1 MLLGFPEYGPQAAG
15 LAERLGR
22 RHATVDVH
30 RFPDGESRVTLPAVL
45 PERVVV
51 CRSLDRP
58 NDKLIELLLTAEA
71 ARKLGARHL
80 TLVAPYLC
88 YMRQDIA
95 FHPGEAVSQRIVG
108 HFLAR
113 CFDVVVTVDPH
124 LHRTTRLADAVP
136 AQRSAA
142 LRAAEAAG
150 AFLRSRLHDALL
162 LGPDRESEQWV
173 AAAAG
178 VARLPYGVCAKTRS
192 GDQEVRIEPPDID
205 LSRRT
210 VVLVDDI
217 ASSGSTLAAAAQAC
231 RKRGAAHV
239 SAFVTHAVF
248 AQGAEPRMRHAG
260 IEAIWSSDSVP
271 HATNAVPLAPV
282 LAQGLERLGV

>member
-1 MLLGFPEYGPQAAG
+1 MLLGFPEYGPQATR
-15 LAERLGR
+15 LAERLGL

-30 RFPDGESRVTLPAVL
+30 RFPDGESRVTLPAAL
-45 PERVVV
+45 PEHVLV

-71 ARKLGARHL
+71 ALELGARHL

-95 FHPGEAVSQRIVG
+95 FHPGEAVSQYIVG
-108 HFLAR
+108 RFLAR
-113 CFDVVVTVDPH
+113 CFEVVVTVDPH
-124 LHRTTRLADAVP
+124 LHRTAQLSDAVP

-142 LRAAEAAG
+142 LRAAQAAG
-150 AFLRSRLHDALL
+150 AFLRSRPRDTLL

-173 AAAAG
+173 AAAAAAAG
-178 VARLPYGVCAKTRS
+178 LPYGVCAKTRS
-192 GDQEVRIEPPDID
+192 GDREVRIEPPAID
-205 LSRRT
+205 LAGRP

-217 ASSGSTLAAAAQAC
+217 ASSGATLAVAAQAC
-231 RKRGAAHV
+231 RKRGAAQV

-248 AQGAEPRMRHAG
+248 AHGAEPRMRDAG
-260 IEAIWSSDSVP
+260 IEEIWSSDSVP

-282 LAQGLERLGV
+282 LADGLERLGV